1 MRLPAALLRDTP
13 IASWLFVPY
22 SRRDSLSRGAPAPCH
37 VAAGHADSL
46 SLSIQANPM
55 PGLEGEDGYE
65 AYSERAKM
73 HELKNLHQR
82 VCTGDMSQGLGTAEQ
97 YAAMRKG

>member
-13 IASWLFVPY
+13 IASL
-22 SRRDSLSRGAPAPCH
+22 R
-37 VAAGHADSL
+37 
-46 SLSIQANPM
+46 IQDNPI

-65 AYSERAKM
+65 AYSERAKT